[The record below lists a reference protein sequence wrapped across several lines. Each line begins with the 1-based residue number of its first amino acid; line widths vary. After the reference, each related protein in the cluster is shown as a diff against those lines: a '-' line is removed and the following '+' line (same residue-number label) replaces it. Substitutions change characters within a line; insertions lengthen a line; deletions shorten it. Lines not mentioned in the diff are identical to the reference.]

1 VPLRLTVA
9 VGFVDELLLT
19 VSVPVT
25 APGVVGAYFTVKV
38 TAWLEFSVT
47 GKVAPD
53 TVKPV
58 PLMLAELTV
67 TADVPLDVSVT
78 GRVALEP
85 SVTSPKARLLGLT
98 VNNAEAVPVPLTLTV
113 AVGFVDEV
121 LLIVSVPVTAPAAVG
136 ANFTVSVNV

>member
-1 VPLRLTVA
+1 MTVA
-9 VGFVDELLLT
+9 VGFVDELLLI

-25 APGVVGAYFTVKV
+25 APAVVGAYFTVNV

-67 TADVPLDVSVT
+67 TADVPLEVSVT

-121 LLIVSVPVTAPAAVG
+121 LLIVNVPVTAPAAVG
-136 ANFTVSVNV
+136 ANFTVSVSV